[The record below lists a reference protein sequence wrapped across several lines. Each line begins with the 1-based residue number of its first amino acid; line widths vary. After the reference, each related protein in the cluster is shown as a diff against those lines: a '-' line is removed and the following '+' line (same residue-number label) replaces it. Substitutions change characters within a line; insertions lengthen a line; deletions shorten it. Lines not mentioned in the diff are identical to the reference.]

1 MEIEKKIIS
10 EIQNYSVEEADL
22 DMHLLQEINKMIV
35 CESIKV
41 KDREK
46 TEKDALNYIEN
57 KLYDLFI

>member
-10 EIQNYSVEEADL
+10 EIQNYFVKEADL

>member
-1 MEIEKKIIS
+1 MEIEEKIIS
-10 EIQNYSVEEADL
+10 EIQNYSVEETSL
-22 DMHLLQEINKMIV
+22 DIHLLQKINEMII